1 MRLVVSLNEYDP
13 VVNEDKLARS
23 ISLDHYQQNRILEIV
38 TLIHLQNELEL
49 VENVVNRGRSIEY
62 QFVIEIYT

>member
-1 MRLVVSLNEYDP
+1 MNILDNNRESTSWNEYDP

-38 TLIHLQNELEL
+38 TLIHLQNEYEL
-49 VENVVNRGRSIEY
+49 VENVVR
-62 QFVIEIYT
+62 F

>member
-23 ISLDHYQQNRILEIV
+23 ISLDHYQQNRILKIV
-38 TLIHLQNELEL
+38 TLIHLQNELVL
-49 VENVVNRGRSIEY
+49 VENAVR
-62 QFVIEIYT
+62 F

>member
-1 MRLVVSLNEYDP
+1 MNILDNNRESTSWNEYDP

-49 VENVVNRGRSIEY
+49 VENVVR
-62 QFVIEIYT
+62 F

>member
-38 TLIHLQNELEL
+38 TLIHLQNEYEL
-49 VENVVNRGRSIEY
+49 VENVVR
-62 QFVIEIYT
+62 F

>member
-1 MRLVVSLNEYDP
+1 MNILDNNRESTSLNEYDP

-49 VENVVNRGRSIEY
+49 VVNVVR
-62 QFVIEIYT
+62 F

>member
-1 MRLVVSLNEYDP
+1 MRFVVSLNEYDP

-38 TLIHLQNELEL
+38 TLIHLQNEYEL
-49 VENVVNRGRSIEY
+49 VVNVVNRGRSIEY
-62 QFVIEIYT
+62 QFVIDIYT

>member
-62 QFVIEIYT
+62 QFVIDIYT